1 MATPYP
7 TAGSGPPVS
16 STPSSK
22 VELHISCKNLCD
34 ADVFSKSDP
43 IVAIYTVDNGGKAVE
58 VMEIEHYFEPVS
70 SWFHIDHSKLV

>member
-7 TAGSGPPVS
+7 TAGPPIS

-22 VELHISCKNLCD
+22 VELHISCKNLLD
-34 ADVFSKSDP
+34 ADLFSKSDP

-58 VMEIEHYFEPVS
+58 VMEMEQCCEPVS
-70 SWFHIDHSKLV
+70 S